1 MTSATVIDI
10 PSWLVVLA
18 TALGLVGTVAAAV
31 AVSRQVAI
39 KASLESII
47 VANKELRED
56 NVHLRQR
63 LADAE
68 KVTANLEGRLEVFTA
83 HFAEQIVKAVVET
96 VQRTAAL
103 VGTDSRTTTTDT
115 HAQTAA
121 VVP

>member
-1 MTSATVIDI
+1 MVNVPMTLAVI
-10 PSWLVVLA
+10 
-18 TALGLVGTVAAAV
+18 VGVIGVIGSVAAAV
-31 AVSRQVAI
+31 AVSRQYAI

-68 KVTANLEGRLEVFTA
+68 KVTANLEGKLEVFTS
-83 HFAEQIVKAVVET
+83 HFAEQIVTAVVET

-103 VGTDSRTTTTDT
+103 VGTDSRTTTTHT

>member
-10 PSWLVVLA
+10 PAWLVVLA
-18 TALGLVGTVAAAV
+18 TALGLIGSVAAAV
-31 AVSRQVAI
+31 AVSRQYAI

-68 KVTANLEGRLEVFTA
+68 KVTANLEGKLEVFTS
-83 HFAEQIVKAVVET
+83 HFAEQIVTAVIET
-96 VQRTAAL
+96 VERTARLQARPP
-103 VGTDSRTTTTDT
+103 TDRTR
-115 HAQTAA
+115 AA
-121 VVP
+121 DR